1 MYGIDVRMG
10 FRMPTHFLCAKFAG
24 FMVVTLANM
33 IVLIANSYPT
43 FRIRTRLLYYS
54 IWGISLSHS
63 LFRSLLM
70 SQGDSESVPYHSGY
84 PAGPG
89 TQLRDP
95 RGLNQS
101 CGDARDPNL
110 TSSSSCAQ
118 VRQYRIPECSEFMKF
133 SVRIPILNL
142 QKYSAQVRFTS

>member
-1 MYGIDVRMG
+1 MNRK
-10 FRMPTHFLCAKFAG
+10 FLFIC
-24 FMVVTLANM
+24 L
-33 IVLIANSYPT
+33 
-43 FRIRTRLLYYS
+43 
-54 IWGISLSHS
+54 ISLSQS
-63 LFRSLLM
+63 LFWSLLKLM
-70 SQGDSESVPYHSGY
+70 SQGESESVPYHSGY

-89 TQLRDP
+89 TQLHDP

-133 SVRIPILNL
+133 SVRIPIL
-142 QKYSAQVRFTS
+142 Y

>member
-1 MYGIDVRMG
+1 MLARARYMYM
-10 FRMPTHFLCAKFAG
+10 HA
-24 FMVVTLANM
+24 
-33 IVLIANSYPT
+33 
-43 FRIRTRLLYYS
+43 LYYLVS
-54 IWGISLSHS
+54 YLKVVFIWGISLSHS
-63 LFRSLLM
+63 LIRSLLM

-89 TQLRDP
+89 TQLHDP
-95 RGLNQS
+95 GGLNQS

-133 SVRIPILNL
+133 LVRIPILNL
-142 QKYSAQVRFTS
+142 HKIQCPG

>member
-1 MYGIDVRMG
+1 
-10 FRMPTHFLCAKFAG
+10 
-24 FMVVTLANM
+24 
-33 IVLIANSYPT
+33 
-43 FRIRTRLLYYS
+43 
-54 IWGISLSHS
+54 
-63 LFRSLLM
+63 M

-84 PAGPG
+84 PSGPG
-89 TQLRDP
+89 SQLHDP

-133 SVRIPILNL
+133 SVRIPMLNF
-142 QKYSAQVRFTS
+142 QKYSAQVQVIPENSESEGILVLHSDSQTYATDEYSCL